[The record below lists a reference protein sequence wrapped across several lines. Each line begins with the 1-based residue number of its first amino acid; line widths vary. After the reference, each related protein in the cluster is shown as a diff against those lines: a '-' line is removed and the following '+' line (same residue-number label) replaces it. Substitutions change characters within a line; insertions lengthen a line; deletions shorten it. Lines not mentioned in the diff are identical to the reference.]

1 MAKKDILNQL
11 SRAKGDIAIV
21 SLGNPDPDAIASGFA
36 LGKVLETLDIEYDML
51 FENEINRPE
60 NQLLVNYLG
69 VNIEKLRLENLN
81 HYSHVSLVDCNPG
94 RMELSEEQGLG
105 AELHR
110 KLLTVQDHHGM
121 DEAEAEGL
129 DLSEVYLDIRP
140 ELGACATILSEVIH
154 DNDMEYGEETA
165 TALYYALY
173 SDTNAFLRGF
183 TRYDLEQAVNYV
195 EEVDFEALHK
205 VIGTV
210 MTSETF
216 DLINRVTDE
225 EHNEVRGTYKFANGG
240 VLNGKSKSAIP
251 QVADLLLR
259 EEGIEG
265 IVIAGIDSEEKVIV
279 GSVRYSG
286 SRYSAEEIAEKI
298 ADGDG
303 SGGGHVE
310 MGGFQIRPGVVKDTL
325 EKPATQDALMDSIKE
340 RFFNVVGK

>member
-1 MAKKDILNQL
+1 MEKQDILNTF
-11 SRAKGDIAIV
+11 SATEGKIAIV
-21 SLGNPDPDAIASGFA
+21 ALGNPDPDAIASAFT
-36 LGKVLETLDIEYDML
+36 LGKILKSREREFGFL

-69 VNIEKLRLENLN
+69 INIEQLRLENLMD
-81 HYSHVSLVDCNPG
+81 YDHVSLVDCNPN
-94 RMELSEEQGLG
+94 RIDLEAEEGLH

-110 KLLTVQDHHGM
+110 KLLTVQDHHSM
-121 DEAEAEGL
+121 DEEEVKGLDPEGL
-129 DLSEVYLDIRP
+129 YIDVRP
-140 ELGACATILSEVIH
+140 ELGACATILSEVIS
-154 DNDMEYGEETA
+154 DNDLAYEAETA

-183 TRYDLEQAVNYV
+183 KKYDFEQVVNYV
-195 EEVDFEALHK
+195 ERVDFEALQDI
-205 VIGTV
+205 IGTV

-225 EHNEVRGTYKFANGG
+225 EHIEVRGTYKFANGG
-240 VLNGKSKSAIP
+240 ILDGKSKSAIP

-259 EEGIEG
+259 EEGVEG
-265 IVIAGIDSEEKVIV
+265 IVIAGIDTEEKVIV

-303 SGGGHVE
+303 TGGGHVE
-310 MGGFQIRPGVVKDTL
+310 MGGFQIQPGVVKDTL
-325 EKPATQDALMDSIKE
+325 ERPATQDALMDSIKE
-340 RFFNVVGK
+340 RFFKVVGK